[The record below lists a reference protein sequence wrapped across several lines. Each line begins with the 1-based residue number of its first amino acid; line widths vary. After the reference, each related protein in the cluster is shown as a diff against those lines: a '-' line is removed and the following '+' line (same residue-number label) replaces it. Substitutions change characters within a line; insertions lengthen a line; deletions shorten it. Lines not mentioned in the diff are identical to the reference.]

1 MELPRK
7 YTIICQ
13 LTGEITQT
21 NAAPLLHQLQTY
33 VPTDVPNIKQ
43 LKQTKMVYEDT
54 RYKAKLRLY
63 NYLRKKAG
71 LSTWPAKYEPFK
83 GTEIGKTQPILNF

>member
-1 MELPRK
+1 MELPSK

-13 LTGEITQT
+13 LTGEITET
-21 NAAPLLHQLQTY
+21 NTAPLLHQLQTY
-33 VPTDVPNIKQ
+33 VQTDVPNVKQ
-43 LKQTKMVYEDT
+43 LRQTKIVYEDT

-71 LSTWPAKYEPFK
+71 LNTWPAKYEPFK